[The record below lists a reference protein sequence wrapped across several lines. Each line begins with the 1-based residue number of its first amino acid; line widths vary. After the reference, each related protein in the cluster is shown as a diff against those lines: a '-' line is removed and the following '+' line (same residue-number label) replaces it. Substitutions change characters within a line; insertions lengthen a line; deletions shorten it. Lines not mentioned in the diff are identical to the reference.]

1 MGKIKMGSHSYL
13 LNLCDGANGSCD
25 QSRNQ
30 MHTYQLEN
38 LYAGAHHDNDG
49 DHMHN
54 TGRHGG
60 HHDGDGDDEGENYLQ
75 NLVAGEYYYQE
86 LYAGAHH
93 DNDGDHMHNT
103 GAHGGHGDG
112 DDEGENYL
120 MNLIDFPDMP
130 EASAARPWTQAKW
143 NAWNILEKNGL
154 HHQDRVFSKE
164 YNFEPY
170 MI

>member
-60 HHDGDGDDEGENYLQ
+60 HHDGDGEGDE
-75 NLVAGEYYYQE
+75 
-86 LYAGAHH
+86 
-93 DNDGDHMHNT
+93 D
-103 GAHGGHGDG
+103 
-112 DDEGENYL
+112 YL
-120 MNLIDFPDMP
+120 MNLADAIPAMP
-130 EASAARPWTQAKW
+130 ESSAARPWTPASWKLW
-143 NAWNILEKNGL
+143 NVLENNGL
-154 HHQDRVFSKE
+154 HHQDRVFAKK